1 MHRKQRRVQAAV
13 HARDLDEYNKRV
25 VFERAK
31 ARAAVAV
38 GTQRSNDGLAKQ
50 KLAYDNRLRGQ
61 TRIYDKEKVAIE
73 KRHMPNQNQS
83 SQWETWW
90 SGMTIEH
97 RRSIIRKMR
106 FKWQGSS
113 FWDPGVSGQGHEE

>member
-1 MHRKQRRVQAAV
+1 M
-13 HARDLDEYNKRV
+13 HARELDAYDERLV
-25 VFERAK
+25 LERAK
-31 ARAAVAV
+31 AREAVTTA
-38 GTQRSNDGLAKQ
+38 TQRLNDGLAKQ
-50 KLAYDNRLRGQ
+50 KQAYDNRLREQ
-61 TRIYDKEKVAIE
+61 TRIYEKKKVAIE
-73 KRHMPNQNQS
+73 KRRMPNQNQS

-90 SGMTIEH
+90 SRMTVEY

>member
-1 MHRKQRRVQAAV
+1 MYRKQRRVQAAV

-31 ARAAVAV
+31 ARAAVA
-38 GTQRSNDGLAKQ
+38 GATQRSNDGLAKQ

-61 TRIYDKEKVAIE
+61 MRIYDKEKVAID

-83 SQWETWW
+83 SQWESRW
-90 SGMTIEH
+90 SGPTVEY

-106 FKWQGSS
+106 FKWQGAS
-113 FWDPGVSGQGHEE
+113 F